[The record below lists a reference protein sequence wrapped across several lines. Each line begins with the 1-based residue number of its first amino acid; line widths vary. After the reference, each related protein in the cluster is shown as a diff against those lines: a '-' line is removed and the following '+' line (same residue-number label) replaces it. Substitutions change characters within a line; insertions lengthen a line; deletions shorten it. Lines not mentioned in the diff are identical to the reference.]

1 MVCFESKSSIV
12 SLPSLVNTG
21 ELAESSVLAR
31 RLRLLILLSVASI
44 ISAH

>member
-12 SLPSLVNTG
+12 SLPSPVNTG